1 MALLVYEEGNAII
14 VPLEIKLEKLF
25 QLEEVATKLRQIDSE
40 LPAGAVPRSPGLS
53 QTDKL
58 QGMLDKEAVGLRT
71 GFQGDQEGMIKEGI
85 EKFMSEGVGPE
96 QAVNLLQMSK
106 NPIGFM
112 IRIISNPL
120 VAPVI
125 AAIVVGVILHEL
137 FTMRGGVF
145 DLYFKRI
152 IVDEL
157 IKGRSRESKLAIRYG
172 LGKSVVITN
181 ESGSTVPESSFN
193 SFEAVRSGEMENIKS
208 FQIRKGY
215 RF

>member
-14 VPLEIKLEKLF
+14 VPLEIRLDKLF
-25 QLEEVATKLRQIDSE
+25 QLQEVATKLREIDSQMPE
-40 LPAGAVPRSPGLS
+40 GMLPTTPGLS
-53 QTDKL
+53 QNENLKN
-58 QGMLDKEAVGLRT
+58 MLEREAVGLRK
-71 GFQGDQEGMIKEGI
+71 GFQGDQEGLIKEGI

-96 QAVNLLQMSK
+96 QALNLLQMSK

-112 IRIISNPL
+112 MRIISNPI

-125 AAIVVGVILHEL
+125 AAIAVGAVLHEL

-152 IVDEL
+152 VVDEL
-157 IKGRSRESKLAIRYG
+157 IKGRSRIDKEGIRVG

-193 SFEAVRSGEMENIKS
+193 SFEAVRSGEMESIKS

-215 RF
+215 KF